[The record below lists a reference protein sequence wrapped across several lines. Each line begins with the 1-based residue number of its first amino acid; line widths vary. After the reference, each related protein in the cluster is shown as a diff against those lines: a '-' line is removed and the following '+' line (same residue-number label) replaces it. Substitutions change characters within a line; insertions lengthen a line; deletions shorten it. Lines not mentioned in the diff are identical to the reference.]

1 MCFKQKGGKIM
12 PYSYCYN
19 CEGEISDWE
28 EAFLGCKHCDSAES
42 DDPDVWINSHAIKH
56 LIDEINELKDDIKK
70 LKEEKNE

>member
-1 MCFKQKGGKIM
+1 M

-28 EAFLGCKHCDSAES
+28 EWYLGCKHCDYSEAHEGG
-42 DDPDVWINSHAIKH
+42 VFINMEAIKH
-56 LIDEINELKDDIKK
+56 IIFEINELKEEIKK